1 MRDENGRPVG
11 ADRFGSEEAALAA
24 FAAARVTSGF
34 STLLAAKPTKWWAG
48 EAELVIPLRP
58 ELLQHHGYAHGA
70 VVGAAADNACA
81 WAAASV
87 AGDVVT
93 SSYTLQLLAPAK
105 GARLRAKGK
114 VIRAGKRQVS
124 AEAEVFAESD
134 DGAPP
139 KLVAVA
145 LALVAPLS

>member
-1 MRDENGRPVG
+1 MRDESGRPIG
-11 ADRFGSEEAALAA
+11 AERFGTEAAALEA
-24 FAAARVTSGF
+24 FTAARATSGF
-34 STLLAAKPTKWWAG
+34 STLLAARPTKWWAG
-48 EAELVIPLRP
+48 EAEPVIPLRP

-93 SSYTLQLLAPAK
+93 SSYTLQLLSPAK
-105 GARLRAKGK
+105 GARLRAHGK

-124 AEAEVFAESD
+124 AQAQVFAESD
-134 DGAPP
+134 DAPP

-145 LALVAPLS
+145 LALVAPLA

>member
-1 MRDENGRPVG
+1 MRDAEGRPVG
-11 ADRFGSEEAALAA
+11 ADRFGSEGAALAA

-34 STLLAAKPTKWWAG
+34 STLLAAQPTKWWAG
-48 EAELVIPLRP
+48 EAELVIPLRA

-81 WAAASV
+81 WAAASL

-114 VIRAGKRQVS
+114 SSARASGR
-124 AEAEVFAESD
+124 F
-134 DGAPP
+134 PP
-139 KLVAVA
+139 RPKCSPRAMTARRPNWWRLR
-145 LALVAPLS
+145 SR

>member
-1 MRDENGRPVG
+1 MRDVEGRPLG
-11 ADRFGSEEAALAA
+11 ADRFGSEAAALKA
-24 FAAARVTSGF
+24 FSAARATSGF

-48 EAELVIPLRP
+48 EAELVISLRA

-105 GARLRAKGK
+105 GVRLRAIGK

-124 AEAEVFAESD
+124 AEAQVFVESD
-134 DGAPP
+134 DAPP